1 MAFKIGA
8 EAVIEKIDFLGEESI
23 SKMRVVKNYR
33 IHELDE
39 TLRRSRTRKEAR
51 LLSETKRLGILAPFI
66 YFIDMEK
73 GIIVM
78 EYIKGERLKDL
89 IDRIA
94 GSDDGSGSG
103 NNVLRS
109 IMMRIGMDVGK
120 MHSNGITHGDLTTSN
135 MLLYESDVKKLVY
148 GISNKEDM
156 EPDMVPIY
164 FIDFSLGEKNAILE
178 NMGEDLDVFFK
189 AFESTHPSLLSEL
202 KYFWEGY
209 SSVNRQHSE
218 VKERLREIKK
228 RARYR

>member
-8 EAVIEKIDFLGEESI
+8 EAVIERIDFLAEESI
-23 SKMRVVKNYR
+23 SKTRVVKNYR
-33 IHELDE
+33 IAELDE
-39 TLRRSRTRKEAR
+39 TLRSSRTRKEAR
-51 LLSETKRLGILAPFI
+51 LLSEMKKLNIRTPFI
-66 YFIDMEK
+66 YFIDEKK

-89 IDRIA
+89 IDGIA
-94 GSDDGSGSG
+94 GSDNGSEAGR
-103 NNVLRS
+103 NTLRS

-135 MLLYESDVKKLVY
+135 MLLYESDVRDIFP
-148 GISNKEDM
+148 GIPNGEAI
-156 EPDMVPIY
+156 EPEMIPIY

-178 NMGEDLDVFFK
+178 NMGEDLDVFMK

-209 SSVNRQHSE
+209 SSANPQHSE
-218 VKERLREIKK
+218 VKDRLAEIRK

>member
-1 MAFKIGA
+1 MVP
-8 EAVIEKIDFLGEESI
+8 E
-23 SKMRVVKNYR
+23 M
-33 IHELDE
+33 EL
-39 TLRRSRTRKEAR
+39 
-51 LLSETKRLGILAPFI
+51 
-66 YFIDMEK
+66 
-73 GIIVM
+73 
-78 EYIKGERLKDL
+78 
-89 IDRIA
+89 
-94 GSDDGSGSG
+94 
-103 NNVLRS
+103 
-109 IMMRIGMDVGK
+109 
-120 MHSNGITHGDLTTSN
+120 
-135 MLLYESDVKKLVY
+135 
-148 GISNKEDM
+148 DM